1 MLLIIAYGNSLRR
14 DDGAGL
20 ALAERLEAL
29 CRARGLA
36 VERQAVHQLLPE
48 LAPEIARPQVT
59 AVIFVDTRLADPADP
74 APELE
79 FSPLEADPTSPSVG
93 HHLDPAALLLYADH
107 LYGHRPPAWR
117 LTIPGVDFDHGEGF
131 SPRTARLL
139 AGAEAVLVRVVD
151 ATAPKG

>member
-1 MLLIIAYGNSLRR
+1 MLLIIGYGNSLWR

-20 ALAERLEAL
+20 ALAERLESL
-29 CRARGLA
+29 CRARGLP
-36 VERQAVHQLLPE
+36 VERLELHQLLPE
-48 LAPEIARPQVT
+48 LAPEIARPEVT
-59 AVIFVDTRLADPADP
+59 AVIFVDTRLAVPDDP
-74 APELE
+74 APALDL
-79 FSPLEADPTSPSVG
+79 SPVEADPTSPSVG